1 MGNYLLVGPCSVFF
15 VTLDRL
21 LVLILQLNYTT
32 TVQRRVGYAA
42 VVCMLA
48 LYASSVGTV
57 MIAWPYDGACIT
69 KGTENNPIANRPCLP
84 LLNKIV
90 DFVLKSVGVAISLLN
105 IAIGV
110 IFVVKLRKAGIR
122 NVVCF
127 CLILIIYIR
136 EECPESMKS
145 FRAGEGV
152 QHKCYLS

>member
-1 MGNYLLVGPCSVFF
+1 MLVGPCSVFF

-57 MIAWPYDGACIT
+57 MIAWPYDDKCVT
-69 KGTENNPIANRPCLP
+69 PGTENNPIANRPCLP

-110 IFVVKLRKAGIR
+110 IFVVKLRKAAIR

-127 CLILIIYIR
+127 AQL
-136 EECPESMKS
+136 
-145 FRAGEGV
+145 
-152 QHKCYLS
+152 YLH